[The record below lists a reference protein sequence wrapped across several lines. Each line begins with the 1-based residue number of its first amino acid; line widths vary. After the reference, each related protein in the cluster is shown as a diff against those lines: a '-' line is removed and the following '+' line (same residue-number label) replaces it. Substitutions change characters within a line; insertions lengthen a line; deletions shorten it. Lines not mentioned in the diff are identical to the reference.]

1 MGAGAPALQGAKA
14 KISKAGAGAH
24 AAAALGGQQEAR
36 ALDPG
41 AAVAAALM
49 TKLPPVRFMRKL
61 LLGLFGEGE
70 LFELHAGLIKCYT
83 AVCD

>member
-1 MGAGAPALQGAKA
+1 
-14 KISKAGAGAH
+14 
-24 AAAALGGQQEAR
+24 
-36 ALDPG
+36 
-41 AAVAAALM
+41 M

-61 LLGLFGEGE
+61 FVGLFGEGE